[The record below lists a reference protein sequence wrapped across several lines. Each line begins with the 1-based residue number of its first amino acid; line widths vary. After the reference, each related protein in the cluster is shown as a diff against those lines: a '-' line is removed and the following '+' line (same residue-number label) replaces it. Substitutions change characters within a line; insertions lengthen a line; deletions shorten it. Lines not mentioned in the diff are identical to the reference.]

1 MQELERIRELV
12 HEIAGV
18 PGEQVTPES
27 TVDSLNLDSLDVTEL
42 ILSVEDEFG
51 IIVDDE
57 SSIHSVGDLLSTM
70 EGFLTGSQTSYITL
84 QVSKTLAGSHLIGG
98 NTELLQSA
106 QNVLPSFGSS
116 YLHREHLQV
125 I

>member
-27 TVDSLNLDSLDVTEL
+27 TVDSLNLDSLTEL

-57 SSIHSVGDLLSTM
+57 SSIHSVGDLLSM
-70 EGFLTGSQTSYITL
+70 L
-84 QVSKTLAGSHLIGG
+84 QKTA
-98 NTELLQSA
+98 
-106 QNVLPSFGSS
+106 
-116 YLHREHLQV
+116 
-125 I
+125 

>member
-42 ILSVEDEFG
+42 ILSVDEFG

-57 SSIHSVGDLLSTM
+57 SSIHSVGDLLSM
-70 EGFLTGSQTSYITL
+70 L
-84 QVSKTLAGSHLIGG
+84 QKTA
-98 NTELLQSA
+98 
-106 QNVLPSFGSS
+106 
-116 YLHREHLQV
+116 
-125 I
+125 

>member
-42 ILSVEDEFG
+42 ILSVEDEYG
-51 IIVDDE
+51 IIVDAE
-57 SSIHSVGDLLSTM
+57 SSIHSVGDLLSM
-70 EGFLTGSQTSYITL
+70 L
-84 QVSKTLAGSHLIGG
+84 QKTA
-98 NTELLQSA
+98 
-106 QNVLPSFGSS
+106 
-116 YLHREHLQV
+116 
-125 I
+125 

>member
-57 SSIHSVGDLLSTM
+57 SSIHSVGDLLSMLQKTA
-70 EGFLTGSQTSYITL
+70 SYNGIRRACPNGCAL
-84 QVSKTLAGSHLIGG
+84 CRYIAI
-98 NTELLQSA
+98 
-106 QNVLPSFGSS
+106 
-116 YLHREHLQV
+116 
-125 I
+125 

>member
-57 SSIHSVGDLLSTM
+57 SSIHSVGDLLSMLQKTARYN
-70 EGFLTGSQTSYITL
+70 GIRRACPNGCALCRYI
-84 QVSKTLAGSHLIGG
+84 AI
-98 NTELLQSA
+98 
-106 QNVLPSFGSS
+106 
-116 YLHREHLQV
+116 
-125 I
+125 

>member
-1 MQELERIRELV
+1 MQELECIRELV

-57 SSIHSVGDLLSTM
+57 SSIHSVGDLLSMLQKTA
-70 EGFLTGSQTSYITL
+70 GYNGIRRACPNGCALCRYI
-84 QVSKTLAGSHLIGG
+84 AI
-98 NTELLQSA
+98 
-106 QNVLPSFGSS
+106 
-116 YLHREHLQV
+116 
-125 I
+125 

>member
-27 TVDSLNLDSLDVTEL
+27 TVDSLNLDSLDMTEL
-42 ILSVEDEFG
+42 ILNVEDEFG

-57 SSIHSVGDLLSTM
+57 SSIHSVGDLLSM
-70 EGFLTGSQTSYITL
+70 L
-84 QVSKTLAGSHLIGG
+84 QKTA
-98 NTELLQSA
+98 
-106 QNVLPSFGSS
+106 
-116 YLHREHLQV
+116 
-125 I
+125 

>member
-27 TVDSLNLDSLDVTEL
+27 T
-42 ILSVEDEFG
+42 DEFG

-57 SSIHSVGDLLSTM
+57 SSIHSVGDLLSM
-70 EGFLTGSQTSYITL
+70 L
-84 QVSKTLAGSHLIGG
+84 QKTA
-98 NTELLQSA
+98 
-106 QNVLPSFGSS
+106 
-116 YLHREHLQV
+116 
-125 I
+125 

>member
-12 HEIAGV
+12 YEIAGV
-18 PGEQVTPES
+18 PGEQVTPDS

-57 SSIHSVGDLLSTM
+57 SRIHSVGDLLSM
-70 EGFLTGSQTSYITL
+70 L
-84 QVSKTLAGSHLIGG
+84 QKTA
-98 NTELLQSA
+98 
-106 QNVLPSFGSS
+106 
-116 YLHREHLQV
+116 
-125 I
+125 

>member
-27 TVDSLNLDSLDVTEL
+27 TVDSLDVTEL

-57 SSIHSVGDLLSTM
+57 SSIHSVGDLLSM
-70 EGFLTGSQTSYITL
+70 L
-84 QVSKTLAGSHLIGG
+84 QKTA
-98 NTELLQSA
+98 
-106 QNVLPSFGSS
+106 
-116 YLHREHLQV
+116 
-125 I
+125 

>member
-57 SSIHSVGDLLSTM
+57 SSVGDLLSM
-70 EGFLTGSQTSYITL
+70 L
-84 QVSKTLAGSHLIGG
+84 QKTA
-98 NTELLQSA
+98 
-106 QNVLPSFGSS
+106 
-116 YLHREHLQV
+116 
-125 I
+125 

>member
-42 ILSVEDEFG
+42 ILSVEDEF
-51 IIVDDE
+51 E
-57 SSIHSVGDLLSTM
+57 
-70 EGFLTGSQTSYITL
+70 
-84 QVSKTLAGSHLIGG
+84 
-98 NTELLQSA
+98 
-106 QNVLPSFGSS
+106 
-116 YLHREHLQV
+116 
-125 I
+125 